1 MLAFSVL
8 PFSRSRC
15 SWDPARMRPFLQGI
29 KGPDGYDHMNK
40 RFGKKGSSK
49 GLTGPQL
56 FAKNMSIHATL
67 HVIYKV
73 LVY

>member
-40 RFGKKGSSK
+40 RFGKKGSFK
-49 GLTGPQL
+49 GVIWSLIV
-56 FAKNMSIHATL
+56 AKYISIHATL

-73 LVY
+73 LV